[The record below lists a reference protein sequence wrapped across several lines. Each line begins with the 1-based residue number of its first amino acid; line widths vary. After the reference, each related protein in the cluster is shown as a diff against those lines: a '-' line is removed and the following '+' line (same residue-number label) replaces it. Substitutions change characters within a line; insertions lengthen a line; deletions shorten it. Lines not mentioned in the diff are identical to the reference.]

1 MADDDDF
8 REIVSNFD
16 DGEDDL
22 ELEFHSVWEVLEH
35 YWPRLFPGSMF
46 VKGFLVT
53 ESIDEDGR
61 NLKYTT
67 SPDTAEWDAIGMME
81 YVKMRAQGQTVYD
94 VMEMEEEWDNDDE

>member
-16 DGEDDL
+16 EGEDDL
-22 ELEFHSVWEVLEH
+22 ELEFHTIWEVLEH
-35 YWPRLFPGSMF
+35 YWQQIFPGSVF

-53 ESIDEDGR
+53 ESVDEDGR

-67 SPDTAEWDAIGMME
+67 SADTSEWDAIGMMR
-81 YVKMRAQGQTVYD
+81 YVQMRAQAQTVYD
-94 VMEMEEEWDNDDE
+94 VIEMEEEWDTDDE